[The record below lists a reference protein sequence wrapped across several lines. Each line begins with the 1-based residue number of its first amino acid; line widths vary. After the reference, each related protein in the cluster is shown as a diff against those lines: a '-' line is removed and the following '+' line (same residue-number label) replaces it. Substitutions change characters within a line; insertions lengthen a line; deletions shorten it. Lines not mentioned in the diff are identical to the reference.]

1 MNTTLWVS
9 TFLFLVAL
17 SLNSNGNAQTASQP
31 NRDSRTAATADPQ
44 GGHDLQSP
52 DLQWIVTRLE
62 DAQQNNPARYRPY
75 VLTRE
80 YKFYHGDT
88 TSDPKSEVVA
98 EVSFVPPN
106 TKSFDILNTRGSGR
120 GTSVVKHILESEAEL
135 AKDVTTNEISRR
147 NYEFAS
153 AGEAVVNGHKCHVLT
168 LKPKREERSL
178 FNGKVCVDAQSY
190 RILKL
195 EGQPS
200 RSPSWWLKSTYIT
213 LTFGDVDGLWLP
225 VATHGT
231 SELRMFGRYTLASQK
246 IGQRVGAEVASLQP
260 ARATDSR
267 RANVASH
274 REKTHRP
281 VREVGAA
288 VPLR

>member
-1 MNTTLWVS
+1 MKTTVWVS

-17 SLNSNGNAQTASQP
+17 SLNGTGHAQTVGQP
-31 NRDSRTAATADPQ
+31 NRDGQTTATPDLH
-44 GGHDLQSP
+44 GGP
-52 DLQWIVTRLE
+52 DLQTIVSHLE

-80 YKFYHGDT
+80 YKFYHGEA
-88 TSDPKSEVVA
+88 SSEAKSEVVA

-106 TKSFDILNTRGSGR
+106 RKSFEILNTRGSGR

-135 AKDVTTNEISRR
+135 AKDVTTNEVSRH
-147 NYEFAS
+147 NYDFAL
-153 AGEAVVNGHKCHVLT
+153 AGQAAVNGRNCYVLT
-168 LKPKREERSL
+168 LKPKRDERSL
-178 FNGKVCVDAQSY
+178 FNGKVFVDAQSY

-200 RSPSWWLKSTYIT
+200 RSPSWWLKTTYIT
-213 LTFGDVDGLWLP
+213 LLFGDVDGLWLP
-225 VATHGT
+225 VATNGT

-246 IGQRVGAEVASLQP
+246 IGQRVGAEVASVQP
-260 ARATDSR
+260 AGTTRADVKSR
-267 RANVASH
+267 R
-274 REKTHRP
+274 EKSRVRP
-281 VREVGAA
+281 MRDIGAV

>member
-9 TFLFLVAL
+9 TFLCLVAL
-17 SLNSNGNAQTASQP
+17 SLNGIGHAQTAGQP
-31 NRDSRTAATADPQ
+31 NRDGQTTGTPDLH
-44 GGHDLQSP
+44 GGP
-52 DLQWIVTRLE
+52 DLQTIVTHLE
-62 DAQQNNPARYRPY
+62 DTQQNNPARYRPY

-80 YKFYHGDT
+80 YKFYHGEAT
-88 TSDPKSEVVA
+88 TDAKSEVVA

-106 TKSFDILNTRGSGR
+106 RKSFEILNTRGSGR

-135 AKDVTTNEISRR
+135 AKDVTTNEVSRR
-147 NYEFAS
+147 NYDFALGGQAS
-153 AGEAVVNGHKCHVLT
+153 VNGRNCYVLS
-168 LKPKREERSL
+168 LKPKRDERSL
-178 FNGKVCVDAQSY
+178 FNGKVFVDAQNY

-200 RSPSWWLKSTYIT
+200 RSPSWWLKTTYIT
-213 LTFGDVDGLWLP
+213 LLFGDVDGLWLP
-225 VATHGT
+225 VATNGT

-260 ARATDSR
+260 AGSTHADVKSR
-267 RANVASH
+267 R
-274 REKTHRP
+274 EKSRVRP
-281 VREVGAA
+281 VRDIGAV

>member
-1 MNTTLWVS
+1 MNTTVWVS

-17 SLNSNGNAQTASQP
+17 SLNGNANAQTAGQP
-31 NRDSRTAATADPQ
+31 NRDAQTAATPH
-44 GGHDLQSP
+44 GGP
-52 DLQWIVTRLE
+52 DLQTIVAYLE

-80 YKFYHGDT
+80 YKFYHGEAT
-88 TSDPKSEVVA
+88 TEAKSEVVA

-106 TKSFDILNTRGSGR
+106 RKSFEILNTRGSGR

-135 AKDVTTNEISRR
+135 AKDVTTNEVSRH
-147 NYEFAS
+147 NYYFAL
-153 AGEAVVNGHKCHVLT
+153 AGQASVNGRNCYVLS
-168 LKPKREERSL
+168 LKPKRDERSL
-178 FNGKVCVDAQSY
+178 FNGKVFVDAQSY

-213 LTFGDVDGLWLP
+213 LLFGDVDGLWLP
-225 VATHGT
+225 VATNGT

-260 ARATDSR
+260 AGTTRADVKSR
-267 RANVASH
+267 R
-274 REKTHRP
+274 EKSRVRP
-281 VREVGAA
+281 VRDIGAV

>member
-17 SLNSNGNAQTASQP
+17 SLNSTSYAQTAGQP
-31 NRDSRTAATADPQ
+31 NRDGQTTGTPDLH
-44 GGHDLQSP
+44 GGP
-52 DLQWIVTRLE
+52 DLQTIVTHLE

-80 YKFYHGDT
+80 YKFYHGEAT
-88 TSDPKSEVVA
+88 TDAKSEVVA

-106 TKSFDILNTRGSGR
+106 RKSFEILNTRGSGR

-135 AKDVTTNEISRR
+135 AKDVTTNEVSRH
-147 NYEFAS
+147 NYDFAL
-153 AGEAVVNGHKCHVLT
+153 AGQAAVNGRNCYVLT
-168 LKPKREERSL
+168 LKPKRDERSL
-178 FNGKVCVDAQSY
+178 FNGKVFVDAQSY

-200 RSPSWWLKSTYIT
+200 RSPSWWLKTTYIT
-213 LTFGDVDGLWLP
+213 LLFGDVDGLWLP
-225 VATHGT
+225 VATNGT

-246 IGQRVGAEVASLQP
+246 IGQRVGAEVASVQP
-260 ARATDSR
+260 AGTTRADVKSR
-267 RANVASH
+267 R
-274 REKTHRP
+274 EKSRVRP
-281 VREVGAA
+281 MRDIGAV